1 MHSAS
6 GYLVLAMIAPGK
18 KVTLD
23 SFMDRL
29 YEHFRIVIAPA
40 QYRRAIED
48 GSWKSSK
55 DMADCFEINGR
66 CFQDFLK
73 QGTVKYYA
81 QIHLQVWQNSVCTG
95 QGNLP
100 LIT

>member
-29 YEHFRIVIAPA
+29 YEHFGIVVAPA

-73 QGTVKYYA
+73 QCGFLRDLSDATVEEEH
-81 QIHLQVWQNSVCTG
+81 I
-95 QGNLP
+95 GNLKC
-100 LIT
+100 IICGN